1 MCYLQTYNYRTMHTS
16 FIKIIHFSRL
26 VKIDNR
32 LREFNYKKNNNAG
45 DYVFDVDTAD
55 DRGNR
60 IFFRLQKNDNE
71 WALSANQPLPDWIPK
86 HEQQLVV
93 GLEDGLLNPQ

>member
-1 MCYLQTYNYRTMHTS
+1 MNTS
-16 FIKIIHFSRL
+16 FVKIIHFTRL
-26 VKIDNR
+26 VKIHGR

-60 IFFRLQKNDNE
+60 IFFRLNKNENE
-71 WALSANQPLPDWIPK
+71 WTLTSNQNLPDWVGQ
-86 HEQQLVV
+86 HMQQLVTE
-93 GLEDGLLNPQ
+93 LEEGILTN

>member
-1 MCYLQTYNYRTMHTS
+1 MHTS

-26 VKIDNR
+26 VKINNR
-32 LREFNYKKNNNAG
+32 LREFNFKKNNNAG

-60 IFFRLQKNDNE
+60 LFFRLVKNSDNQ
-71 WALSANQPLPDWIPK
+71 WSIDSKQPIPDWIES
-86 HEQQLVV
+86 HLQQLVTE
-93 GLEDGLLNPQ
+93 LEEGLLTN

>member
-1 MCYLQTYNYRTMHTS
+1 MHTS

-26 VKIDNR
+26 VKINNR
-32 LREFNYKKNNNAG
+32 LREFNFKKNNNAG

-60 IFFRLQKNDNE
+60 LFFRLTKNNDNQ
-71 WALSANQPLPDWIPK
+71 WSLDSKQPIPDWIEN
-86 HEQQLVV
+86 HQQQLVV
-93 GLEDGLLNPQ
+93 ELEEGLLTN

>member
-1 MCYLQTYNYRTMHTS
+1 MHTS
-16 FIKIIHFSRL
+16 FVKIIHFSRL
-26 VKIDNR
+26 VKISGR

-60 IFFRLQKNDNE
+60 IFFRLSKNDNDWSISSKQTIPE
-71 WALSANQPLPDWIPK
+71 WIGQHI
-86 HEQQLVV
+86 QQLVTE
-93 GLEDGLLNPQ
+93 LEEGILTN

>member
-1 MCYLQTYNYRTMHTS
+1 MHTS

-26 VKIDNR
+26 VKINER
-32 LREFNYKKNNNAG
+32 LREFNYKKNNTAG

-60 IFFRLQKNDNE
+60 IFFRLSKNDNE
-71 WALSANQPLPDWIPK
+71 WTLNSTHAIPDWIGQ
-86 HEQQLVV
+86 HLQQLVTE
-93 GLEDGLLNPQ
+93 LEEGILSN

>member
-1 MCYLQTYNYRTMHTS
+1 MHTS

-26 VKIDNR
+26 VKINNR
-32 LREFNYKKNNNAG
+32 LREFNFKKNNNAG

-60 IFFRLQKNDNE
+60 LFFRLAKNSDNQ
-71 WALSANQPLPDWIPK
+71 WTLDSKQPVPDWVEN
-86 HEQQLVV
+86 HQQQLVTE
-93 GLEDGLLNPQ
+93 LEEGLLTN

>member
-1 MCYLQTYNYRTMHTS
+1 MHTS
-16 FIKIIHFSRL
+16 FVKIIHFSRL
-26 VKIDNR
+26 VKISGR

-60 IFFRLQKNDNE
+60 IF
-71 WALSANQPLPDWIPK
+71 S
-86 HEQQLVV
+86 
-93 GLEDGLLNPQ
+93 GLAKMTMTGQYLLNRRFLNGSGNICNNW